1 VGKREIRPLIWF
13 GRPLIVFLAGWFQ
26 VYDVTKF
33 LEDHPGG
40 EDVLLH
46 ASGSKL
52 SFDFLSSAC

>member
-1 VGKREIRPLIWF
+1 LVWSGSHDLF
-13 GRPLIVFLAGWFQ
+13 GWFQ

-46 ASGSKL
+46 ASGKL
-52 SFDFLSSAC
+52 RLLLHRFPHLW

>member
-1 VGKREIRPLIWF
+1 
-13 GRPLIVFLAGWFQ
+13 
-26 VYDVTKF
+26 VTKF

-52 SFDFLSSAC
+52 SLSSLRLL